1 MNPNNPE
8 DTTRE
13 SSDQESCANTRGLEA
28 PQMKKGGFRDIG
40 CITWSLVAVALLVG
54 ILLPSVE
61 KVREAANRAKSQD
74 QLMQIAFAMLNSA
87 SNNKDETLPAVAI
100 YDRDGNPLL
109 SWRVA
114 ILPFIEQQQ
123 LYDQFHLDEVWDS
136 PHNLPLLAKMPKT
149 YQMPGNPNDSNT
161 YYRVFHGEGAPF
173 DGTKG
178 VKLKDFPDGILST
191 ILVIE
196 ADESVP
202 WTKPEEFEYDA
213 NSPLPKLGSHWKGK
227 FYVALADGSV
237 RSVELKGNE

>member
-109 SWRVA
+109 SWRSQ
-114 ILPFIEQQQ
+114 PF
-123 LYDQFHLDEVWDS
+123 FHSLNS
-136 PHNLPLLAKMPKT
+136 SSCTTSSISTK
-149 YQMPGNPNDSNT
+149 S
-161 YYRVFHGEGAPF
+161 
-173 DGTKG
+173 GTVHTTCPCWPRCPRLIRCPATRMTPTLTTKYFTVRG
-178 VKLKDFPDGILST
+178 HRST
-191 ILVIE
+191 ARRE
-196 ADESVP
+196 
-202 WTKPEEFEYDA
+202 
-213 NSPLPKLGSHWKGK
+213 
-227 FYVALADGSV
+227 
-237 RSVELKGNE
+237 